1 MSRIAF
7 LFLTID
13 NINYPAFWEKYFENN
28 YDKINIYCHPKNPKN
43 VTIPWLKKNIIP
55 DLVETGWGYI
65 TNAYFNLLSTAMKD
79 KDNIKFITISESCIP
94 LVPFNKLYY
103 NLTENPDKSYIK
115 FMKIKNYDLSARIKN
130 QKNYEKYK
138 LYKHYARFCLSRHH
152 TEKLLSKKKDMEFF
166 NKMHVGDEFFLSLLY
181 PFNNIDDFA
190 ITYDNWSYVHHQI
203 DKINKDIKNIYIKIE
218 SGTSEVKTLTEKI
231 KSLTKLKEDI
241 GKNPKSYNNVTLED
255 IKSAKNTGAYFWRKF
270 PKDSNISTY
279 KTDFEIL
286 YKQKELYFIH
296 IPKTAGTSIAH
307 VFHDGLN
314 KEIGYGYYRYKNKHI
329 KSKDILDDN
338 LKIKEILNISTWH
351 IPFSFLNKKYMNNI
365 FNKYT
370 LFAIIRNPFDRIVSE
385 YGFWIRYY
393 NNNKHKDYAKDTLKM
408 LKEIYETLEVN
419 PANLN
424 KFIHK
429 ILDNKYKYDLDGHL
443 IPMYKYTHIK
453 NNHELILICD
463 ILRYENLNNDF
474 NRYIDSYN
482 IKLPKDSLLKTHIN
496 RTDTEITR
504 KHLDEKSIKLIQEY
518 YKKDFELFGYDIN
531 I

>member
-1 MSRIAF
+1 M
-7 LFLTID
+7 
-13 NINYPAFWEKYFENN
+13 
-28 YDKINIYCHPKNPKN
+28 
-43 VTIPWLKKNIIP
+43 
-55 DLVETGWGYI
+55 
-65 TNAYFNLLSTAMKD
+65 
-79 KDNIKFITISESCIP
+79 
-94 LVPFNKLYY
+94 
-103 NLTENPDKSYIK
+103 
-115 FMKIKNYDLSARIKN
+115 
-130 QKNYEKYK
+130 
-138 LYKHYARFCLSRHH
+138 
-152 TEKLLSKKKDMEFF
+152 
-166 NKMHVGDEFFLSLLY
+166 
-181 PFNNIDDFA
+181 
-190 ITYDNWSYVHHQI
+190 
-203 DKINKDIKNIYIKIE
+203 
-218 SGTSEVKTLTEKI
+218 
-231 KSLTKLKEDI
+231 
-241 GKNPKSYNNVTLED
+241 
-255 IKSAKNTGAYFWRKF
+255 
-270 PKDSNISTY
+270 
-279 KTDFEIL
+279 
-286 YKQKELYFIH
+286 
-296 IPKTAGTSIAH
+296 
-307 VFHDGLN
+307 
-314 KEIGYGYYRYKNKHI
+314 
-329 KSKDILDDN
+329 
-338 LKIKEILNISTWH
+338 
-351 IPFSFLNKKYMNNI
+351 
-365 FNKYT
+365 
-370 LFAIIRNPFDRIVSE
+370 SE